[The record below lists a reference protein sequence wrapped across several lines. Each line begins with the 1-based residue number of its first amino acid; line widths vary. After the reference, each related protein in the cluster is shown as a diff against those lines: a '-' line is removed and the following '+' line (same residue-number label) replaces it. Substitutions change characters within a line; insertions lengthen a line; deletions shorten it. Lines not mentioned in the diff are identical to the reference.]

1 MERMATEDTARILV
15 SLEAVPLS
23 ELLQQ
28 ATAMRRAGHGNVIS
42 YSRKVFIPLT
52 QLCRDVCGYCTF
64 ATAPREVAH
73 ALSVAR
79 RRARYRPRRRA
90 TPAATRRCSRSA
102 TSRSCATTRRATRL
116 KRLGYRQH
124 RRLSRG
130 DVRAGA

>member
-1 MERMATEDTARILV
+1 MAKAMPVRPDMVDAKARRIAMERMATEDTARILA

-64 ATAPREVAH
+64 AKAPREVEK
-73 ALSVAR
+73 AR
-79 RRARYRPRRRA
+79 SGRSLQGELA
-90 TPAATRRCSRSA
+90 TKAS
-102 TSRSCATTRRATRL
+102 
-116 KRLGYRQH
+116 Q
-124 RRLSRG
+124 
-130 DVRAGA
+130 